1 MTKEAKLE
9 AISRLLQ
16 DYEPGMTI
24 AEYANR
30 ILSAIERK
38 GN

>member
-1 MTKEAKLE
+1 MTRQAKLE
-9 AISRLLQ
+9 AIARLLM

-30 ILSAIERK
+30 ILDAVEK
-38 GN
+38 